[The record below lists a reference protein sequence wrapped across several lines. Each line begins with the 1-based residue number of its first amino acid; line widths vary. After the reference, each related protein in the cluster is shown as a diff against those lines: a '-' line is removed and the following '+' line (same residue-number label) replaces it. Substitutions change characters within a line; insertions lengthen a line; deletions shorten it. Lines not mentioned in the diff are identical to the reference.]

1 MVEKTSPLDVPLE
14 VRARMDSWSAL
25 YKGAMYSHY
34 FFGVVGV
41 AAATISA
48 ATGGAMGKALAA
60 ASAICLAVLG
70 FVQPDRKYL
79 KFSRAWSI
87 LDVAALR
94 YRYGEATL
102 AELMDALDHGEQVIT
117 EFEQDTQP
125 RASSKPQKHI

>member
-25 YKGAMYSHY
+25 SMSAMYSHY
-34 FFGVVGV
+34 FLGVAGV
-41 AAATISA
+41 AAATIAA
-48 ATGGAMGKALAA
+48 ATGGALGKALAA
-60 ASAICLAVLG
+60 LSAICFAVLG

-79 KFSRAWSI
+79 KFLRAWSI

-102 AELMDALDHGEQVIT
+102 SELMDALKCGEQLIT
-117 EFEQDTQP
+117 EFEHDTQP
-125 RASSKPQKHI
+125 RASSKPQTHI

>member
-1 MVEKTSPLDVPLE
+1 MVEKTSPLDIPLE
-14 VRARMDSWSAL
+14 VRSRMDAWYAL
-25 YKGAMYSHY
+25 FMGAMYSHY

-48 ATGGAMGKALAA
+48 ATGGALGKALAA
-60 ASAICLAVLG
+60 VSAICLAVLG

-87 LDVAALR
+87 LDIAALR

-102 AELMDALDHGEQVIT
+102 AELMDALDSGEQMIA
-117 EFEQDTQP
+117 EFEHDTQP
-125 RASSKPQKHI
+125 RASSKPQTHI

>member
-25 YKGAMYSHY
+25 STGAMYSHY
-34 FFGVVGV
+34 FFGVAGV
-41 AAATISA
+41 AAAIISA
-48 ATGGAMGKALAA
+48 ATGGTLGKALAA
-60 ASAICLAVLG
+60 VAAICFAVLS

-102 AELMDALDHGEQVIT
+102 SELMDALNCGEQMIT
-117 EFEQDTQP
+117 EFEHDTQP
-125 RASSKPQKHI
+125 RASSKSQTHI

>member
-1 MVEKTSPLDVPLE
+1 MLEKTSPLDVPLE
-14 VRARMDSWSAL
+14 VRSRMDAWYAL
-25 YKGAMYSHY
+25 FMRAMYAHY

-48 ATGGAMGKALAA
+48 ATGGTLGKALAA

-102 AELMDALDHGEQVIT
+102 AELMDALDSGEQMIA
-117 EFEQDTQP
+117 EFEHDTQP
-125 RASSKPQKHI
+125 RASSKPQTHI

>member
-1 MVEKTSPLDVPLE
+1 MLEKTSPLDVPLE
-14 VRARMDSWSAL
+14 VRTRIEAWYAL
-25 YKGAMYSHY
+25 FTRAMYSHY

>member
-1 MVEKTSPLDVPLE
+1 MLEKTSPLDVPLE
-14 VRARMDSWSAL
+14 VRARIEAWYAL
-25 YKGAMYSHY
+25 FTRAMYSHY